1 MEYLDAVLAR
11 GFEIDRVASYFS
23 FITGI
28 DMDFFEA
35 IAKLRAY
42 RKIWAK
48 LMRER
53 YGAEKPESLRLKLM
67 SSPGTMSLTLQ
78 QPLNNIARLG
88 IQTLA
93 CALGGGGQQMT
104 TPLHDEAHALPSDE
118 AVAVGA
124 AIQNIVAHE
133 TGVADTV
140 DPLAGSY
147 YVEAMTKRLERAVFA
162 EIEKVDAMG
171 GALAA
176 IEGGYFQKEL
186 AKQQYERQRDIEE
199 GRRKL
204 VGVNFLRR
212 EDEERSIEMFRL
224 DADAEKRQVEGL
236 RGLRGERDA
245 KRVEE
250 CLARV
255 EEAARADTN
264 LVPPILDAV
273 KALATQ
279 GEICD
284 ALRNVFG
291 VYHPDS
297 LISGV

>member
-1 MEYLDAVLAR
+1 
-11 GFEIDRVASYFS
+11 
-23 FITGI
+23 
-28 DMDFFEA
+28 
-35 IAKLRAY
+35 
-42 RKIWAK
+42 
-48 LMRER
+48 
-53 YGAEKPESLRLKLM
+53 
-67 SSPGTMSLTLQ
+67 MSLTLQ

-88 IQTLA
+88 IQMLA
-93 CALGGGGQQMT
+93 CVLGGGGQQMT

-147 YVEAMTKRLERAVFA
+147 YVETMTKRLEQAVFA

-186 AKQQYERQRDIEE
+186 AKQQYERQKDIEE
-199 GRRKL
+199 ERRKL

-212 EDEERSIEMFRL
+212 EEEERSIETFRL
-224 DADAEKRQVEGL
+224 DANAEKRQVEGL
-236 RGLRGERDA
+236 RRLRSERDSR
-245 KRVEE
+245 RVEE

-255 EEAARADTN
+255 EEAARADAN
-264 LVPPILDAV
+264 LVPPILEAV
-273 KALATQ
+273 KAHATQ

-297 LISGV
+297 LTSGV

>member
-1 MEYLDAVLAR
+1 
-11 GFEIDRVASYFS
+11 
-23 FITGI
+23 
-28 DMDFFEA
+28 
-35 IAKLRAY
+35 
-42 RKIWAK
+42 
-48 LMRER
+48 
-53 YGAEKPESLRLKLM
+53 
-67 SSPGTMSLTLQ
+67 
-78 QPLNNIARLG
+78 
-88 IQTLA
+88 
-93 CALGGGGQQMT
+93 MT

-147 YVEAMTKRLERAVFA
+147 YVETLTKRLEQEVFA

-186 AKQQYERQRDIEE
+186 AEQQYQRQRDIEE
-199 GRRKL
+199 ERRKW
-204 VGVNFLRR
+204 VGVNFLHRQ
-212 EDEERSIEMFRL
+212 EDEPSIEMFRL
-224 DADAEKRQVEGL
+224 DADAANRQIEGL
-236 RGLRGERDA
+236 RRLRERRDA

-250 CLARV
+250 CLLRV
-255 EEAARADTN
+255 EKAAREDVN
-264 LVPPILDAV
+264 LVPPILEAV
-273 KALATQ
+273 RAYATQ

-297 LISGV
+297 LTSGI